1 VTYVDSVVDTTNAY
15 PQGKG
20 TQANPLLD
28 SDIQAEVSYWM
39 QARSWVAGPD
49 TMIFVYTAYGVESC
63 FVDLAH
69 GCSFPTTA
77 GNTYGGYHS
86 YFAANVWQVSYA
98 SMPDS
103 ATHMD
108 IFPGVPTSPNND
120 IIADNEISITS
131 HEQFEMES
139 DPLQNGWFDTTSS
152 SGEIGDKCVRNY
164 VSVNPDGSN
173 VVMNGHP
180 YILQA
185 EWSNYQNGCAL
196 HLP

>member
-1 VTYVDSVVDTTNAY
+1 
-15 PQGKG
+15 
-20 TQANPLLD
+20 
-28 SDIQAEVSYWM
+28 
-39 QARSWVAGPD
+39 
-49 TMIFVYTAYGVESC
+49 
-63 FVDLAH
+63 
-69 GCSFPTTA
+69 
-77 GNTYGGYHS
+77 
-86 YFAANVWQVSYA
+86 
-98 SMPDS
+98 MPDS

-108 IFPGVPTSPNND
+108 IFRSVPTSPNND

-139 DPLQNGWFDTTSS
+139 DPLENGWSDIARN
-152 SGEIGDKCVRNY
+152 EIGDKCVGNY
-164 VSVNPDGSN
+164 MSVNPDGSN